1 MSNTGVNRKDIITI
15 CLIPVLL
22 WGIQAGMQTIF
33 NTIAAQNDALNDYKG
48 YYKSICS
55 CITYVICIG
64 IFALL
69 YAKRKWDYRSNTK
82 CTGYSLKRSLE
93 KMKQSSPGFFALI
106 PIMIILFVTLGF
118 ALQAAVTGILQL
130 ITYINPDILSS
141 YNDMINN
148 SFGSSLGMFNI
159 ISVALLAPIAEE
171 LAFRGFGMSM
181 IAPISYYIKKSNYTN
196 QKSITTASTNP
207 ASYNMDDSV
216 KPYTLCILI
225 ISILFGLYHGNIVQI
240 LYAFPMGILLGYF
253 TVLFSSI
260 IPSILLHITINTSAY
275 LLPDILYHTKEM
287 TVLTLIISLIYATAA
302 IFMIHLLSSNKMK
315 N

>member
-33 NTIAAQNDALNDYKG
+33 NTIATQNDALNDYKG

-93 KMKQSSPGFFALI
+93 KMKQSSPSFFAVI
-106 PIMIILFVTLGF
+106 TILLLTLGF

-148 SFGSSLGMFNI
+148 SFGSSRGILNI
-159 ISVALLAPIAEE
+159 FSVALLAPISEE

-181 IAPISYYIKKSNYTN
+181 IASVSYCIKKSNYTN
-196 QKSITTASTNP
+196 QKSITTASTNS
-207 ASYNMDDSV
+207 ASYDMDDSV

-253 TVLFSSI
+253 TVLFSTI

-287 TVLTLIISLIYATAA
+287 TILTLIISLIYVAAA